1 MNGRISLHVLA
12 AVAVLAPHGWNRN
25 TGTAVTVAN
34 LRDKGVVHSGFLVGT
49 VTSSDST
56 SATLVEVSLDGGAFQ
71 AATGTANWKFK
82 FPTGTAGW
90 RDNSA
95 HTVDVRATDSGGN
108 IVSSAT
114 LSVRKGLNQ
123 DVDGDGF
130 ADVLVGA
137 PAFDGNRGRVYLF
150 YSSKDGSGIPSTN
163 DANNLDDQN
172 VHVIGG
178 EFAGPQSFGASTAM
192 GDVDGDGFADL
203 IVGAPASI
211 GGAGHLYVFYAIEVA
226 PGRALVVQGNA
237 TGAST
242 QVSGDTGRL
251 LGLGTSVAAGD
262 VNGDGIADVVVGA
275 PGTSGTPSGTAGRAY
290 VFFSRRSGDVQGV
303 AAATVFG
310 ADNTLVDDN
319 SDTNFGVAVSVG
331 DVNGDGFS
339 DVIAGANFSLASRG
353 QVYVFDAAIDG
364 TGVPSTIDD
373 VSGVRATTAASANT
387 QITGEN
393 GGRLGTSLTTGD
405 LNGDGFTDV
414 IAGGPTFD
422 SSRGRVYIFYSAGQ
436 AGVPTNPT
444 IDENDRTPGQHVIG
458 GEFGAGAQLFGASV
472 AVADVN
478 GDGTADLIVGAPAAL
493 SGGGVAYVF
502 HSTPGTGPTQ
512 GNAINARAT
521 GSQING
527 DNQITSAFGASVAA
541 GDVNGDGVMD
551 VFGGAAGNTTIAGR
565 AFVFHATASQ
575 GGVGGGLVRGV
586 DGTIRILDA
595 NTTIIG
601 AAGSL
606 FGSSVAH

>member
-1 MNGRISLHVLA
+1 MRTISLQVLA
-12 AVAVLAPHGWNRN
+12 AAALLAPIGWTT
-25 TGTAVTVAN
+25 TGTGVTVAN

-49 VTSSDST
+49 ATSGDT
-56 SATLVEVSLDGGAFQ
+56 TPVTLVEVSLDGGAFQ
-71 AATGTANWKFK
+71 AATGTADWKFK
-82 FPTGTAGW
+82 FPTGTSGW
-90 RDNSA
+90 KDNSA

-108 IVSSAT
+108 IVASPT
-114 LSVRKGLNQ
+114 LAVRKGLNQ

-137 PAFDGNRGRVYLF
+137 PAFDDNRGRVYLF
-150 YSSKDGSGIPSTN
+150 YSSKDGSGIPSTD
-163 DANNLDDQN
+163 DANNLDDPN

-192 GDVDGDGFADL
+192 GDVNGDGFADL

-226 PGRALVVQGNA
+226 PGSALVVQGNA
-237 TGAST
+237 TGTST
-242 QVSGDTGRL
+242 QISGDTGRL

-262 VNGDGIADVVVGA
+262 VNGDGIADVVAGA
-275 PGTSGTPSGTAGRAY
+275 PGTVGTPTGTAGRTY
-290 VFFSRRSGDVQGV
+290 VFFSRGNGDVQGIV
-303 AAATVFG
+303 AATVFG

-319 SDTNFGVAVSVG
+319 SDTNFGVAVAVG

-339 DVIAGANFSLASRG
+339 DVIAGANLSLASKG
-353 QVYVFDAAIDG
+353 QVYVFHAATDG

-373 VSGVRATTAASANT
+373 VSGVRATTPASANT
-387 QITGEN
+387 QITGEE
-393 GGRLGTSLTTGD
+393 GGRLGSSLTAGD
-405 LNGDGFTDV
+405 LNGDGFADV
-414 IAGGPTFD
+414 VAGGPTFD
-422 SSRGRVYIFYSAGQ
+422 GKRGRVYIFYSAGQ

-444 IDENDRTPGQHVIG
+444 IDENDNTPGQHVIG
-458 GEFGAGAQLFGASV
+458 GESGAGAQLFGASV
-472 AVADVN
+472 AVADIN
-478 GDGTADLIVGAPAAL
+478 GDGAADLIVGAPAAL
-493 SGGGVAYVF
+493 NGGGIAYVF

-527 DNQITSAFGASVAA
+527 DNQVTVAFGASVTA
-541 GDVNGDGVMD
+541 GDVNGNGVMD
-551 VFGGAAGNTTIAGR
+551 VIAGAAANTEVSGR
-565 AFVFHATASQ
+565 AFVFHASA
-575 GGVGGGLVRGV
+575 GGLPRGV

-595 NTTIIG
+595 NTTLIG
-601 AAGSL
+601 AAGSF